1 MGCGEVQQAKLEL
14 LTLALFYVRRWVEEQ
29 MARGE
34 DTLEMEDLHSGWGE
48 AGQGGEAGGEED
60 GQGEVEILD
69 D

>member
-1 MGCGEVQQAKLEL
+1 
-14 LTLALFYVRRWVEEQ
+14 

-34 DTLEMEDLHSGWGE
+34 DTLEMEDLQSGWGESGGE
-48 AGQGGEAGGEED
+48 AGQGGEAGGEEG